1 MRVKSHMNIGDA
13 TCVTKGTARDVGLCG
28 SPLVE
33 TDTASDSIESDV
45 NDTAVCCT
53 VCARVVQGKCGSG

>member
-1 MRVKSHMNIGDA
+1 MNIGDA
-13 TCVTKGTARDVGLCG
+13 THVTKGTTRDVGFLG

-33 TDTASDSIESDV
+33 TDTTPDSIESDV

-53 VCARVVQGKCGSG
+53 ICACVVQGKCGSG